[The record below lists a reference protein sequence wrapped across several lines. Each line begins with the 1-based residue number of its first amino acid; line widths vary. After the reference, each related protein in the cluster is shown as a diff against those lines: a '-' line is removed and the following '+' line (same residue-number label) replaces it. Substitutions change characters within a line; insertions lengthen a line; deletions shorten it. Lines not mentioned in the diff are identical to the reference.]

1 MSEQLPS
8 KEEAKSTRRS
18 FVKKVSAGAAALG
31 LSPLIL
37 PSASAAAGTN
47 NKKLKVGVVGLGGR
61 GSGAVR
67 DILTADPDTVLWAV
81 ADIFENRMKNVAR
94 FEKQFSGR
102 VDTDNGKRHFVGFDG
117 YQKVIDSGVDIVL
130 LTSTPAF
137 RPLHFEAAVAA
148 GKHVFLEKPIALDV
162 PGLLSV
168 VESAKKAQSNGLS
181 VLTGL
186 VWRYS
191 PHLMELHK
199 RVQDGEIGEV
209 LSTSSAYSGGG
220 RPNKMPDIKYKPAN
234 MSDMEWAQRYWQSY
248 LELGG
253 DGVLEF
259 MIHGIDRMSW
269 AMGDGIPVK
278 CYANGANIHPV
289 KGANSWDSF
298 SLRYEYADGRIS
310 DFLGRQIPGTYSPS
324 GDTIIGTKGQAIA
337 RGSNVSIVRE
347 GKTIWNSSGGLG
359 YVNEHKILTQ
369 HIRKG
374 KVYNDVIDQMA
385 NSHAVAIMGRTAA
398 YTGKLITGKQIMS
411 SKDILI
417 ETKGMTF
424 ETPFKARPSAV
435 PGKTKFI

>member
-1 MSEQLPS
+1 MLDENSP
-8 KEEAKSTRRS
+8 KEEVKSTRRS
-18 FVKKVSAGAAALG
+18 FVKKISLGAAALG
-31 LSPLIL
+31 LSPLIF
-37 PSASAAAGTN
+37 PSVGAAEAPKN
-47 NKKLKVGVVGLGGR
+47 RKLKVGVIGLGGR
-61 GSGAVR
+61 GAGAVR
-67 DILTADPDTVLWAV
+67 DILSADPDTILWAA
-81 ADIFENRMKNVAR
+81 ADLFEDRMKNVDR

-102 VDTDNGKRHFVGFDG
+102 VDTDGGKRHFVGFDA

-148 GKHVFLEKPIALDV
+148 GKHTFLEKPIAIDV

-199 RVQDGEIGEV
+199 RIQDGEIGNV
-209 LSTSSAYSGGG
+209 LTTSSSYSGGG
-220 RPNKMPDIKYKPAN
+220 RPNKMPDIKYKPAS
-234 MSDMEWAQRYWQSY
+234 MTDMEWAQRYWQSY
-248 LELGG
+248 VELGG

-269 AMGDGIPVK
+269 AMGDAMPAR
-278 CYANGANIHPV
+278 CYANGANINPV
-289 KGANSWDSF
+289 KGGNSWDSF
-298 SLRYEYADGRIS
+298 SLRYEYTDGRTS
-310 DFLGRQIPGTYSPS
+310 DFFGRQIPGTFAPS
-324 GDTIIGTKGQAIA
+324 GDIIVGSKGRAIA
-337 RGSNVSIVRE
+337 SGHNMSILRD
-347 GKTIWNSSGGLG
+347 GKTVWERSGGLG
-359 YVNEHKILTQ
+359 YVNEHKILLD
-369 HIRKG
+369 HIRNG

-385 NSHAVAIMGRTAA
+385 NSHAVSIMGRTAA

-411 SKDILI
+411 SKDLLI
-417 ETKGMTF
+417 EAKGMTF
-424 ETPFKARPSAV
+424 DTPFKARKSPI